1 MNDKITATFVRRRF
15 QDSGKDQAP
24 DYYVHEFTNIV
35 DGEGKKYNDKW
46 IKETKLMKAVTFQKG
61 KQYQIILS
69 HRPYSMDSVNLPYP
83 TDISWDNERVY
94 MKGGNSIIRV
104 DENRQEKNLSVP
116 RNKILGVN
124 NYETAARNKFGK
136 GILSEELFLKMNSRG
151 IFYFV
156 HYYDP
161 QDKRKSGGCSYGR
174 TTKEKGNYILIQ
186 KETQI
191 EIDRDLESI
200 KRNYVTPAIE
210 KHFKITTELLQP
222 KKENHK
228 F

>member
-1 MNDKITATFVRRRF
+1 MTNKISAIFIRRRF

-24 DYYVHEFTNIV
+24 DYYVYEFTNIV
-35 DGEGKKYNDKW
+35 DSNEKKYNDKW
-46 IKETKLMKAVTFQKG
+46 IKETKLMQAVTFQKG
-61 KQYQIILS
+61 KQYQITLS
-69 HRPYSMDSVNLPYP
+69 DRPYSSEAINLPYP
-83 TDISWDNERVY
+83 TEISWDKEKVY

-104 DENRQEKNLSVP
+104 DQNSQEKNLSIP
-116 RNKILGVN
+116 MNKVLGIN

-136 GILSEELFLKMNSRG
+136 GILSEELLLKMNSRG

-161 QDKRKSGGCSYGR
+161 QDKRKSGGCSYGS

-210 KHFKITTELLQP
+210 KYFKITTELLQP
-222 KKENHK
+222 KKRK
-228 F
+228 S